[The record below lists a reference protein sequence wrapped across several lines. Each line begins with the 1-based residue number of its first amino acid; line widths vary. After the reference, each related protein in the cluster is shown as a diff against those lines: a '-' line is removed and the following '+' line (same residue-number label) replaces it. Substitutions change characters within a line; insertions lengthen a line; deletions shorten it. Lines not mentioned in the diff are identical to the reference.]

1 MRSIVTCLIASCL
14 FAPSVAEARSAPART
29 AQDETVGAF
38 RLLIADA
45 KSPAVRVLD
54 LDSGTVLA
62 TYTLGGPAR
71 LHRGAS
77 GQYVYAVQ
85 GQSAQ
90 VAVIDTGIALDSHG
104 DHADIKIS
112 KPRLLPVRLSGP
124 KPSHFNRGGVLVVVF
139 FDGDGSAQ
147 AIKEPDLVRGNTRQ
161 LRRIETGAGHHG
173 VAKPV
178 GSQIAISVP
187 PDGQGLP
194 NAIELR
200 GRDNK
205 PSQRAD
211 CPRMHGAGA
220 TSRFVGFGCANGV
233 VIFEAKRDGVAAR
246 HIAYPEAVP
255 AGRMIRN
262 MAGATGFSFLAG
274 DFGADGM
281 VVLDPAAKDGDF
293 RYVELPGR
301 RMHFDLHPDPG
312 DKLYVVL
319 EDGTLLSI
327 NPLTGAIEARAR
339 VTDRYSM
346 EQDVVRPRVTSA
358 GSYAIVSN
366 PAAGE
371 IVILDAQ
378 TLAERRRVKIEGVP
392 FDVLAVGGRGAT
404 H

>member
-1 MRSIVTCLIASCL
+1 MRSIIVSLIASCL
-14 FAPSVAEARSAPART
+14 LASGVAEVRSA
-29 AQDETVGAF
+29 QGQTVGAF
-38 RLLIADA
+38 RLLVADA

-54 LDSGTVLA
+54 LDFGTVLA

-71 LHRGAS
+71 LHRGPS
-77 GQYVYAVQ
+77 GQYLYAVQ
-85 GQSAQ
+85 GQSGQ
-90 VAVIDTGIALDSHG
+90 IAVIDTGIALKSHG
-104 DHADIKIS
+104 DHADIKVS

-124 KPSHFNRGGVLVVVF
+124 KPSHFNRGGELVAAF

-147 AIKEPDLVRGNTRQ
+147 VIKEPELVRGNTRQ

-178 GSQIAISVP
+178 GRQVAISVP
-187 PDGQGLP
+187 PDGEGLP

-200 GRDNK
+200 RVDNK
-205 PSQRAD
+205 PSQRVD
-211 CPRMHGAGA
+211 CPRLHGEGA
-220 TSRFVGFGCANGV
+220 TGRFVAFGCADGV
-233 VIFEAKRDGVAAR
+233 TIFETKRDGVAAR
-246 HIAYPEAVP
+246 RIAYPETIP
-255 AGRMIRN
+255 PGRMIRN

-312 DKLYVVL
+312 DKLYVMV
-319 EDGTLLSI
+319 EDGTLLNI
-327 NPLTGAIEARAR
+327 NPLTGAVVAQAR

-346 EQDVVRPRVTSA
+346 EPDTVRPRIASA
-358 GSYAIVSN
+358 GIYAIVSN
-366 PAAGE
+366 PAASE
-371 IVILDAQ
+371 IVILDSQ
-378 TLAERRRVKIEGVP
+378 TLAERRRVKIDGVP
-392 FDVLAVGGRGAT
+392 FDMLAVGGRGAT